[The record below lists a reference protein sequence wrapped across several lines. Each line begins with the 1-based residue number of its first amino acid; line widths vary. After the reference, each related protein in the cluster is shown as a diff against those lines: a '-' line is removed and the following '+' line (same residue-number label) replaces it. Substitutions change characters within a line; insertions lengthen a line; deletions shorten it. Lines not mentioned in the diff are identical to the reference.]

1 MNLTFTQP
9 LKEYMEKKGYVAV
22 TFETISAIGCCA
34 DTAEL
39 CAGFVKAADL
49 EDKALKA
56 WKRVDSPDGTM
67 LLMTRGIEYDQ
78 DVTLGIRSFLGAKD
92 VQTDNVRP
100 WSFR

>member
-1 MNLTFTQP
+1 
-9 LKEYMEKKGYVAV
+9 
-22 TFETISAIGCCA
+22 
-34 DTAEL
+34 
-39 CAGFVKAADL
+39 
-49 EDKALKA
+49 
-56 WKRVDSPDGTM
+56 M